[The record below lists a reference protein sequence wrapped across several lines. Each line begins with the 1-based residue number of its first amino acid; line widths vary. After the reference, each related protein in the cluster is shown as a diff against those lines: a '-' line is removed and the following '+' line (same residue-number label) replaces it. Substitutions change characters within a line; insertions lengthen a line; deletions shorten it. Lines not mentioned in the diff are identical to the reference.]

1 MKIIK
6 YTYKFRLKPTK
17 EQEILLN
24 KHFGSVRWSYNYFL
38 NQRKEEYLNN
48 KKSITYN
55 KQSSLLTQLKKQEE
69 TEWLKETNSQSLQY
83 SLKCLD
89 QAYQNF
95 FNKRTQFPRFKS
107 KKSRNSFTVS
117 QHVKNEGN
125 KIHFPKFNE
134 GIKMIMEREIKG
146 KIKKATISKTPTGK
160 YFVSILSEKEYTPSV
175 KTGNSVGIDL
185 GIKDFLVLSNGTKI
199 KNHRFLKHYERLL
212 AKNQKHLSRKTKGS
226 NRYEKQR
233 IKVAK
238 IHEKITNS
246 RMDLIHKTTLNLVN
260 KYDKIYLEDLNVKG
274 MMKNHKLAK
283 AIGDVSWGKFIE
295 TLTYKAGWN
304 DKEIIHIDRFFPSSK
319 TCNTCGYINNG
330 LTLKDRTWTC
340 SECGE
345 FHDRDIN
352 ASINILNEG
361 CRKDISG
368 GTSDYKRRVKIIPL
382 FDGTGVEALKEKE
395 LI

>member
-48 KKSITYN
+48 KKSITYT
-55 KQSSLLTQLKKQEE
+55 KQSSFLTQLKKQED
-69 TEWLKETNSQSLQY
+69 TKWLKETNSQTLQY
-83 SLKCLD
+83 SLKCLEMS
-89 QAYQNF
+89 YQNF

-146 KIKKATISKTPTGK
+146 KIKKATLSKTPTGK
-160 YFVSILSEKEYTPSV
+160 YFVSILTEKEYTPSV

-199 KNHRFLKHYERLL
+199 KNHRFLKHYERELKL
-212 AKNQKHLSRKTKGS
+212 NQKHLSRKTKGS
-226 NRYEKQR
+226 SRYDKQR

-260 KYDKIYLEDLNVKG
+260 QYDKIYLEDLNVKG
-274 MMKNHKLAK
+274 MMTNHKLAK
-283 AIGDVSWGKFIE
+283 AIGDVSWGKFIDV
-295 TLTYKAGWN
+295 LTYKAEWN
-304 DKEIIHIDRFFPSSK
+304 EKEIIHVDRFFPSSK
-319 TCNTCGYINNG
+319 TCSKCGYINQS

-340 SECGE
+340 KECGE
-345 FHDRDIN
+345 VLDRDVN
-352 ASINILNEG
+352 AAINIINEG
-361 CRKDISG
+361 CRKNISG
-368 GTSDYKRRVKIIPL
+368 GTSDYKRRVKIRPS

-395 LI
+395 LV